1 MNLRKSR
8 GAKNLKKEEGFA
20 VSEMYQKALQNKAFL
35 ATEKILKFTFWAK
48 GQNTL

>member
-8 GAKNLKKEEGFA
+8 GAKNLEKEESFA

-35 ATEKILKFTFWAK
+35 ATEEILKFTFWAK